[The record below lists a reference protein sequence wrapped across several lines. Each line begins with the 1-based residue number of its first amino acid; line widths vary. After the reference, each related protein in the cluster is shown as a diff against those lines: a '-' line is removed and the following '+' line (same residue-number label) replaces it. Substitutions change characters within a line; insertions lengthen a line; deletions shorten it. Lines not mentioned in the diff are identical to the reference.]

1 MHRLSFCFLFFLPVF
16 SWAQSSQDQ
25 INRSLKKIETLL
37 RTIDYYYVDT
47 VNIEKITEKLME
59 DVLQDLDPH
68 SVYIPKEEVQK
79 ANEPLS
85 GNFEGIGVQFNILND
100 TILVVSPIIGGPSE
114 KLGILAGDKM
124 IKIEDQVVA
133 GVGIKNSDVFSKLR
147 GKKGTKVKVSILR
160 RGIKELIDFTI
171 VRDKIP
177 IYSVDAS
184 YMIDSE
190 VGYIKLSRFA
200 QTTMSEIH
208 EKMTDLKTQGM
219 KKLVLDLTGN
229 SGGYLHI
236 ANQLSD
242 EFLSDHKMIVYT
254 EGKKFPKNENFASS
268 RGNFEKG
275 NLVIMIDAGSA
286 SASEIVSGAVQ
297 DWDRGLIV
305 GTRSF
310 GKGLVQKP
318 YDFQDSSMMR
328 LTIQRYYTP
337 SGRSIQKPYEDY
349 EDDYSKRFERGELF
363 HQDSIHF
370 PDSLMYLTKN
380 GRKVYGGGG
389 IMPDVFVPYDTTMNS
404 DYYRDLLRKGLFNS
418 FTLNYL
424 DKNRKDLLARYT
436 NEKIFR
442 DEFMITPEMLESFLV
457 KADQEKIKR
466 NEIEIERSKQLI
478 TTYLK
483 AFIGR
488 SLFSENTF
496 FNISNSVNP
505 VYKKAVELIKDD
517 AKYKSYGLVE

>member
-1 MHRLSFCFLFFLPVF
+1 MKRLVWFFLLLIPIGL
-16 SWAQSSQDQ
+16 SAQNGDAVDQ
-25 INRSLKKIETLL
+25 ALKKVETLL

-47 VNIEKITEKLME
+47 VNINKITEKLIE
-59 DVLQDLDPH
+59 DVLEDLDPH

-79 ANEPLS
+79 ANEPLT

-114 KLGILAGDKM
+114 KLGILGGDKI
-124 IKIEDQVVA
+124 IKIDGNTVA
-133 GVGIKNSDVFSKLR
+133 GIGIKNNDVFSKLR
-147 GKKGTKVKVSILR
+147 GKKGTKVQVSILR
-160 RGIKELIDFTI
+160 RGEKDLIDYTI

-184 YMIDSE
+184 YMIDHE
-190 VGYIKLSRFA
+190 IGYIKLSRFA
-200 QTTMSEIH
+200 QTTMTEMH
-208 EKMTDLKTQGM
+208 EKITQLKAQGM
-219 KKLVLDLTGN
+219 KKFILDLGGN

-236 ANQLSD
+236 ANQLAD

-254 EGKKFPKNENFASS
+254 EGKRFPKNESYATS
-268 RGNFEKG
+268 RGSFEKG
-275 NLVIMIDAGSA
+275 GLVVLIDAGSA

-318 YDFQDSSMMR
+318 YDFRDSSMMR

-349 EDDYSKRFERGELF
+349 EDDYSKRMERGELF
-363 HQDSIHF
+363 HQDSIKF
-370 PDSLMYLTKN
+370 PDSLMYHTKN

-389 IMPDVFVPYDTTMNS
+389 IMPDVFVPYDTSMTS

-424 DKNRKDLLARYT
+424 DDNRKKIQTQYPTEKTFCDNFTVDAALL
-436 NEKIFR
+436 EK
-442 DEFMITPEMLESFLV
+442 FLQ
-457 KADQEKIKR
+457 KADAEKIKR
-466 NEIEIERSKQLI
+466 NEKEIETSKPLI

-488 SLFSENTF
+488 SLFTESTF
-496 FNISNSVNP
+496 FYIANSINP
-505 VYKKAVELIKDD
+505 SYQKALELLKDE
-517 AKYKSYGLVE
+517 AKYKAFNLVE